1 MNTCAILPVD
11 KPAGWTSF
19 DVLAKLRGALGTRR
33 LGHAGTLDP
42 MATGVLAVFIGNA
55 TAAADRQPDHDK
67 TYEATIRLGLRTDT
81 GDVTGTAL
89 ETAPVTVGEAE
100 LKAVLPQFMGR
111 QMQLPPMYSAV
122 KINGQPLYK
131 AARKGQTVERTPRP
145 ITIYEITYLGSP
157 APGDY
162 TIRVSCSKGTYI
174 RVLAEDIGTALGVP
188 ATLAALRRTRAGAF
202 KIEECHTLPEILV
215 SMQFMADVELVC
227 EACGGKR
234 FRDEIL
240 EVKYRGKSI
249 YDVLEMTVDDAIAF
263 FGEDKKD
270 PTCKRIVERLKPLQD
285 VGLGYIKLG
294 QSSSTLSGGESQRV
308 KLASFLTKDSAQGGV
323 MFIFDEPTTGLHFHD
338 INKLLAAF
346 NALIE
351 RGHTI
356 VIVEHNMDVIKCADW
371 VVDLGPEAGT
381 GGGRVVFEGT
391 PRNLEQCPAS
401 YTGKYLRLRT
411 KL

>member
-157 APGDY
+157 APGDSY
-162 TIRVSCSKGTYI
+162 HPSQLLQGHLHPRSGGGYRYSFGRARHIG
-174 RVLAEDIGTALGVP
+174 GTAPHPRRGV
-188 ATLAALRRTRAGAF
+188 
-202 KIEECHTLPEILV
+202 
-215 SMQFMADVELVC
+215 
-227 EACGGKR
+227 
-234 FRDEIL
+234 
-240 EVKYRGKSI
+240 
-249 YDVLEMTVDDAIAF
+249 
-263 FGEDKKD
+263 
-270 PTCKRIVERLKPLQD
+270 QD
-285 VGLGYIKLG
+285 
-294 QSSSTLSGGESQRV
+294 
-308 KLASFLTKDSAQGGV
+308 
-323 MFIFDEPTTGLHFHD
+323 
-338 INKLLAAF
+338 
-346 NALIE
+346 
-351 RGHTI
+351 
-356 VIVEHNMDVIKCADW
+356 
-371 VVDLGPEAGT
+371 
-381 GGGRVVFEGT
+381 
-391 PRNLEQCPAS
+391 
-401 YTGKYLRLRT
+401 
-411 KL
+411 

>member
-188 ATLAALRRTRAGAF
+188 ATLAALRRTAPGRSRLRNATPCRKFGRCRSRYPAAKWMAAAGG
-202 KIEECHTLPEILV
+202 TR
-215 SMQFMADVELVC
+215 VC
-227 EACGGKR
+227 LAACPDGGRCSEK
-234 FRDEIL
+234 
-240 EVKYRGKSI
+240 
-249 YDVLEMTVDDAIAF
+249 A
-263 FGEDKKD
+263 
-270 PTCKRIVERLKPLQD
+270 PLQRLPHQPLPRT
-285 VGLGYIKLG
+285 GRQIP
-294 QSSSTLSGGESQRV
+294 RV
-308 KLASFLTKDSAQGGV
+308 
-323 MFIFDEPTTGLHFHD
+323 
-338 INKLLAAF
+338 
-346 NALIE
+346 
-351 RGHTI
+351 
-356 VIVEHNMDVIKCADW
+356 
-371 VVDLGPEAGT
+371 
-381 GGGRVVFEGT
+381 
-391 PRNLEQCPAS
+391 
-401 YTGKYLRLRT
+401 
-411 KL
+411 

>member
-131 AARKGQTVERTPRP
+131 AARAGKTVERTPRP
-145 ITIYEITYLGSP
+145 VTLHSIMLAGSP
-157 APGDY
+157 APNEY
-162 TIRVSCSKGTYI
+162 ILNIHCSKGTYV
-174 RVLAEDIGTALGVP
+174 RVLLEDIGRALGVP
-188 ATLAALRRTRAGAF
+188 ATMAALRRTASGPY
-202 KIEECHTLPEILV
+202 T
-215 SMQFMADVELVC
+215 
-227 EACGGKR
+227 
-234 FRDEIL
+234 
-240 EVKYRGKSI
+240 
-249 YDVLEMTVDDAIAF
+249 LEMAYTLD
-263 FGEDKKD
+263 E
-270 PTCKRIVERLKPLQD
+270 LQ
-285 VGLGYIKLG
+285 
-294 QSSSTLSGGESQRV
+294 R
-308 KLASFLTKDSAQGGV
+308 A
-323 MFIFDEPTTGLHFHD
+323 
-338 INKLLAAF
+338 
-346 NALIE
+346 
-351 RGHTI
+351 R
-356 VIVEHNMDVIKCADW
+356 
-371 VVDLGPEAGT
+371 EAGT
-381 GGGRVVFEGT
+381 LESLLLSVESVFTCLPAVEVNGETRRRLLNGAPTYRFPARDGRYRALCAGEFLGVCRVEKHILT
-391 PRNLEQCPAS
+391 VE
-401 YTGKYLRLRT
+401 
-411 KL
+411 KLFCERA

>member
-145 ITIYEITYLGSP
+145 IIPSELAAPRVPTSAFWRRISVQLWACPPHWRHCAAP
-157 APGDY
+157 APGRSRLRNA
-162 TIRVSCSKGTYI
+162 TPCRKSWLLPKQVPCSKVDGCCQWNT
-174 RVLAEDIGTALGVP
+174 
-188 ATLAALRRTRAGAF
+188 
-202 KIEECHTLPEILV
+202 CLPRCL
-215 SMQFMADVELVC
+215 
-227 EACGGKR
+227 
-234 FRDEIL
+234 
-240 EVKYRGKSI
+240 
-249 YDVLEMTVDDAIAF
+249 
-263 FGEDKKD
+263 
-270 PTCKRIVERLKPLQD
+270 P
-285 VGLGYIKLG
+285 
-294 QSSSTLSGGESQRV
+294 
-308 KLASFLTKDSAQGGV
+308 
-323 MFIFDEPTTGLHFHD
+323 
-338 INKLLAAF
+338 
-346 NALIE
+346 
-351 RGHTI
+351 
-356 VIVEHNMDVIKCADW
+356 
-371 VVDLGPEAGT
+371 
-381 GGGRVVFEGT
+381 
-391 PRNLEQCPAS
+391 
-401 YTGKYLRLRT
+401 
-411 KL
+411 